1 MLEDIKKMLG
11 INNTDFDI
19 IIKFYI
25 NSAKED
31 LVMTGIAESKVIE
44 QNPLI
49 YSAIVSYVKSF
60 IDVDNAELYRNAYAL
75 QKDALRHHIEY
86 ISEE

>member
-11 INNTDFDI
+11 INNNDFDM
-19 IIKFYI
+19 IIKSYI
-25 NSAKED
+25 SSAKED

-49 YSAIVSYVKSF
+49 YSAIISYVKSY
-60 IDVDNAELYRNAYAL
+60 IDVENAELYRNAYAL
-75 QKDALRHHIEY
+75 QKDELRHHVEY

>member
-11 INNTDFDI
+11 INNTDFDM
-19 IIKFYI
+19 IIKSYI
-25 NSAKED
+25 SSAKED

-60 IDVDNAELYRNAYAL
+60 IDIDNAELYQNAYAL